1 MSNSSGSTK
10 TNETTASPSHS
21 ASMVTGGQG
30 RAQITAPTYAAAFSC
45 IGASCEAPCCGDW
58 VIPLDKATYGRYQQF
73 RPERLG
79 SQVAQFV
86 TITVPDRDEV
96 VPDGLYARIAK
107 GPSGCCPFFSDD
119 HLCAIQKEY
128 GPQLLSATCSIYPRS
143 LSRVA
148 GVMEGS
154 LSLSCPEAARF
165 VLLAPDSLQTEGD
178 LFSGEFRTDNVFQLS
193 VERRESG
200 YRSHGAYVAIRN
212 LLIEMVRD
220 RSRPIWHRL
229 LVVGSLCQRLD
240 AIMPAEGEETLT
252 AVLDEYR
259 GMLETGT
266 FPEHLEHMPGDTRL
280 KLAVVFALS
289 DRRVREDSGDRFRD
303 VFWTFVEGIASS
315 DEVAAGD
322 DIANFL
328 RAEEKYH
335 RPFFARFPYILE
347 NYLVNYMFQN
357 LFPYGRAG
365 SADFI
370 AQSMFDEYLQMT
382 TQFAWIN
389 SLLIGIAGQSKEA
402 ISGEHVVRT
411 IQSLTRAVEH
421 YPEVLQSI
429 REDIKSRGLD
439 SLQGMAIL
447 LKN

>member
-1 MSNSSGSTK
+1 MSNSSSSTE

-21 ASMVTGGQG
+21 ASMVTGSQG
-30 RAQITAPTYAAAFSC
+30 RVQIAAPTYAAGFRC
-45 IGASCEAPCCGDW
+45 VGASCEAPCCGDW
-58 VIPLDKATYGRYQQF
+58 EIPLDKATYGRYQQF
-73 RPERLG
+73 RPEKLG
-79 SQVAQFV
+79 SQVTQFV
-86 TITVPDRDEV
+86 TITVPDRDEM

-107 GPSGCCPFFSDD
+107 GPSGCPFFNSD

-148 GVMEGS
+148 GVTEGS

-165 VLLAPDSLQTEGD
+165 VLLDPNSLQTEGD

-193 VERRESG
+193 SLRRESG
-200 YRSHGAYVAIRN
+200 YRSPSAYLAIRG

-220 RSRPIWHRL
+220 RSRPMWHRL
-229 LVVGSLCQRLD
+229 LAIGSLCQRLD
-240 AIMPAEGEETLT
+240 EITPGSGETL
-252 AVLDEYR
+252 AALLREYR
-259 GMLETGT
+259 EMLDRGT
-266 FPEHLEHMPGDTRL
+266 FPGELESMPSDTRL
-280 KLAVVFALS
+280 KLAAVFALS

-315 DEVAAGD
+315 DGVAADD
-322 DIANFL
+322 DIANYL
-328 RAEEKYH
+328 RAEEQYH
-335 RPFFARFPYILE
+335 RPFFERFPYILE
-347 NYLVNYMFQN
+347 NYLVNFMFQH

-365 SADFI
+365 SADF
-370 AQSMFDEYLQMT
+370 AEQSMFDEYLQMT

-389 SLLIGIAGQSKEA
+389 SLLIGIAGHSKEA
-402 ISGEHVVRT
+402 FSGEHVVRT

-421 YPEVLQSI
+421 YPEVLRSI